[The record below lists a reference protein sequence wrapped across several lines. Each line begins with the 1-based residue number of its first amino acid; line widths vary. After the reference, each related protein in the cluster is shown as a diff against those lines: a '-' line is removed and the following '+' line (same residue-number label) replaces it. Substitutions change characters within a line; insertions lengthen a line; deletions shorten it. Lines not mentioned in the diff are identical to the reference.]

1 MGEQETAAEPGR
13 SRPVSTAEAAELANV
28 SVGTVRSWASRGKL
42 VALGTVN
49 GVRYYAAAEVLR
61 VEAATRRRPRLRRLA
76 GAVTSRL
83 Q

>member
-1 MGEQETAAEPGR
+1 MGEQGEGGER
-13 SRPVSTAEAAELANV
+13 YVSTIEAAELANV
-28 SVGTVRSWASRGKL
+28 PIGTVRSWASRGKL
-42 VALGTVN
+42 LAVGTVN

-76 GAVTSRL
+76 GALTSHL